1 VEAAPATGRREERD
15 DLVTAEAERV
25 AAMREALLAWQ
36 RSVVADE
43 RDRPVGMRR

>member
-1 VEAAPATGRREERD
+1 MTE
-15 DLVTAEAERV
+15 DLSNTSATAEELAWASERV
-25 AAMREALLAWQ
+25 VAMREALLAWQ